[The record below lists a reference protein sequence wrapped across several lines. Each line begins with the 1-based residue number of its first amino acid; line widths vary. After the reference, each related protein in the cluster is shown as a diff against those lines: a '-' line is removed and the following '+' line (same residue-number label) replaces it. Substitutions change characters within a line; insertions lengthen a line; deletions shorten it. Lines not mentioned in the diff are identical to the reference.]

1 MMIRES
7 DYHRS
12 AYVRMCQK
20 RNDDRKELISKIKRA
35 DLIFVYLCI
44 THLDGLAGGK
54 ASMSYRDG
62 LIDAFRTVYGHD
74 ETDRLWEYL
83 GKRRERITRLI
94 NHMLMV
100 KMSKWL
106 DKSEE

>member
-1 MMIRES
+1 MRES

-20 RNDDRKELISKIKRA
+20 RNDDRKELINKIKRA

-62 LIDAFRTVYGHD
+62 LMDAFRIVYGD
-74 ETDRLWEYL
+74 IDAGRVWNYL
-83 GKRRERITRLI
+83 DKRRERMTRLI
-94 NHMLMV
+94 NHMLRV
-100 KMSKWL
+100 KMGG
-106 DKSEE
+106 EC